1 MDEAGIGFANI
12 KEDMEDKKKRRIII
26 ICIIA
31 VLIVALVFGILW
43 QIGSRMQKPTAL
55 QSKAVTADVPV
66 MNSYY
71 NGEGIG
77 TITGYTN
84 ELDTE
89 KVRDVIILISP
100 QRQTEIKIDNKGNKI
115 ENIKYELKNT
125 TNDNLI
131 DSGDVDDLKQND
143 KSSSFTY
150 TATAIMEVGAEYRL
164 DFIIETNQHQ
174 AVYYYARA
182 MVMDK
187 DIVPEQIKFAKK
199 INDRTFNEKQVSD
212 LAGYLEPDPKLR
224 NDNLGEVTLHNS
236 YTCLIWATMAPKKI
250 GSMKTTA
257 KEFYITNGGYSGTYT
272 FNYQIE
278 NLNAEDN
285 MEKFNVAETIT
296 VWSYKGRQY
305 ILGFDRKVNQ
315 IWEANADN
323 VGSKFI
329 DLGVQ
334 AEKTIGH
341 MESPNEKYLTYA
353 INGDVYV
360 MDMPEKKVTP
370 IFKLNA
376 KSYKQLQQTKARV
389 VEVDDQGNVDYMIY
403 GYSPADNHKGRNGIS
418 IMRYS
423 AKDNKSTE
431 RVFIPCRNTADI
443 LDIQLSTLCH
453 VGDGTLYL
461 MLEDAIYYANLRT
474 HEWGVIADELENDSY
489 AVSGDGSILA
499 FNTNGKNKK
508 ADSITVINLDSG
520 KKHVIHADDGELITV
535 CGYTGTNLIYGTIKK
550 SDVDKVNFLPINKL
564 TILDKNFNE
573 TKTYEKEGVF
583 IKDIEVTD
591 TIINIKR
598 NKNGKDISDDQLL
611 DNTKQAEESVQ
622 SSFYKDDVKL
632 KELALAFRNP
642 LNKGKTV
649 EVEKQGEV
657 EFVDEAEVNTS
668 LEKSS
673 GNSFYV
679 YGYGELQGIV
689 GNKAKAIAE
698 AKKCTGL
705 IVDGK
710 GKKIWTIEDHY
721 K

>member
-224 NDNLGEVTLHNS
+224 NDNLGEVTLHN
-236 YTCLIWATMAPKKI
+236 
-250 GSMKTTA
+250 
-257 KEFYITNGGYSGTYT
+257 
-272 FNYQIE
+272 
-278 NLNAEDN
+278 
-285 MEKFNVAETIT
+285 
-296 VWSYKGRQY
+296 R
-305 ILGFDRKVNQ
+305 
-315 IWEANADN
+315 
-323 VGSKFI
+323 
-329 DLGVQ
+329 
-334 AEKTIGH
+334 
-341 MESPNEKYLTYA
+341 
-353 INGDVYV
+353 
-360 MDMPEKKVTP
+360 
-370 IFKLNA
+370 
-376 KSYKQLQQTKARV
+376 
-389 VEVDDQGNVDYMIY
+389 
-403 GYSPADNHKGRNGIS
+403 
-418 IMRYS
+418 
-423 AKDNKSTE
+423 
-431 RVFIPCRNTADI
+431 
-443 LDIQLSTLCH
+443 
-453 VGDGTLYL
+453 
-461 MLEDAIYYANLRT
+461 
-474 HEWGVIADELENDSY
+474 
-489 AVSGDGSILA
+489 
-499 FNTNGKNKK
+499 
-508 ADSITVINLDSG
+508 
-520 KKHVIHADDGELITV
+520 
-535 CGYTGTNLIYGTIKK
+535 
-550 SDVDKVNFLPINKL
+550 
-564 TILDKNFNE
+564 
-573 TKTYEKEGVF
+573 
-583 IKDIEVTD
+583 
-591 TIINIKR
+591 
-598 NKNGKDISDDQLL
+598 
-611 DNTKQAEESVQ
+611 
-622 SSFYKDDVKL
+622 
-632 KELALAFRNP
+632 
-642 LNKGKTV
+642 
-649 EVEKQGEV
+649 
-657 EFVDEAEVNTS
+657 
-668 LEKSS
+668 
-673 GNSFYV
+673 
-679 YGYGELQGIV
+679 
-689 GNKAKAIAE
+689 
-698 AKKCTGL
+698 
-705 IVDGK
+705 
-710 GKKIWTIEDHY
+710 
-721 K
+721 